1 MSKPHSLQDPFLNL
15 LRKDNVPVNVYL
27 VNGIKLT
34 GQIEAFDQFVIVLK
48 NASSQMVYKHAVS
61 TVQPARRFHLPRQDE
76 NGETQDDDVTR
87 EDAHEDERDEEEAP
101 AAS

>member
-15 LRKDNVPVNVYL
+15 LRKEGVPVNVYL

-34 GQIEAFDQFVIVLK
+34 GQIDAFDQFVIVLK

-61 TVQPARRFHLPRQDE
+61 TVQPARRFHLPRYEEGASESAYPQ
-76 NGETQDDDVTR
+76 
-87 EDAHEDERDEEEAP
+87 EEAEP
-101 AAS
+101 GVQEEAREEVSAAS

>member
-1 MSKPHSLQDPFLNL
+1 MPKPHSLQDPFLNA
-15 LRKDNVPVNVYL
+15 LRKEGLPVNVYL

-34 GQIEAFDQFVIVLK
+34 GQIDAFDQFVIVLK

-61 TVQPARRFHLPRQDE
+61 TVQPARRFHMPRYGEGGAEEE
-76 NGETQDDDVTR
+76 NGDEAETAD
-87 EDAHEDERDEEEAP
+87 ESEDEEAS

>member
-15 LRKDNVPVNVYL
+15 LRKEGVPVNVYL

-34 GQIEAFDQFVIVLK
+34 GQIDAFDQFVIVLK

-61 TVQPARRFHLPRQDE
+61 TVQPAQRFHLPRFD
-76 NGETQDDDVTR
+76 
-87 EDAHEDERDEEEAP
+87 EDEAEEDQPRRNVTPHAEEEEEAS

>member
-76 NGETQDDDVTR
+76 EAAGEEQAEAGEEETR
-87 EDAHEDERDEEEAP
+87 EEEEEAP